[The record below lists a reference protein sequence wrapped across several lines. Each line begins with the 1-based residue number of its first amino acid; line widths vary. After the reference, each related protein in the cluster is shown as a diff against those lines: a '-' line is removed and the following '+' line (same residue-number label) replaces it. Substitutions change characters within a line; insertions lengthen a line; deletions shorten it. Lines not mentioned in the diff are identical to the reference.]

1 MNVLWPGFLLLLGL
15 LPVLVAVYVWVLR
28 RRRKLAVRYSS
39 LALVRAALPRYSWL
53 RRHLPFALFVLALAS
68 LIGALSRPVAVVQ
81 VPSGQ
86 ATVILALDVSRSMCS
101 TDIPPSRLGA
111 AQAAALSFIER
122 QEPGTQVGLVAFAGF
137 SALVQAPTTD
147 QNLLVDAVRG
157 LTPGRGTA
165 IGSGIFESVN
175 AIAEINDNIEPVT
188 GASLSAALESESA
201 QTGEAGEV
209 VYAPEIIVLLTD
221 GVTTTGVPPLLAAQ
235 QAALRGI
242 RVYTIGFGTS
252 GGGTGSVCGGWGGGG
267 FGWGGGG
274 GGGFRRG
281 IDEAT
286 LIQVADM
293 TGAEYYA
300 AESANELQ
308 EVFRD
313 LPATFQTRPETT
325 EITFAFAGLGA
336 LLAALALALAL
347 RWQPVM

>member
-1 MNVLWPGFLLLLGL
+1 
-15 LPVLVAVYVWVLR
+15 
-28 RRRKLAVRYSS
+28 
-39 LALVRAALPRYSWL
+39 
-53 RRHLPFALFVLALAS
+53 
-68 LIGALSRPVAVVQ
+68 
-81 VPSGQ
+81 
-86 ATVILALDVSRSMCS
+86 
-101 TDIPPSRLGA
+101 
-111 AQAAALSFIER
+111 
-122 QEPGTQVGLVAFAGF
+122 VAFAGF